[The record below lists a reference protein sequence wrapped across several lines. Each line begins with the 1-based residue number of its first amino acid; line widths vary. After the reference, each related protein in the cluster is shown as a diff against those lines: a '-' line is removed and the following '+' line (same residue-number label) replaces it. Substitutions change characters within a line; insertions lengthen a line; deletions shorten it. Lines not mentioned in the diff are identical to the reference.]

1 MQTGTNA
8 MAGIAVMV
16 ILVAMGCSWM
26 SRGLLLRALRD
37 RHPGEFTAL
46 GQPTNRQLGSFL
58 PRHQELQIRFWKYLW
73 GGKFAL
79 TGDSYASVLS
89 WVLRVSDVAL
99 AAGVLALLWA
109 VGSSRL

>member
-16 ILVAMGCSWM
+16 ILIAMGCSWM
-26 SRGLLLRALRD
+26 CRGLLLRALRD
-37 RHPGEFTAL
+37 GHPAAFDEL

-73 GGKFAL
+73 GGKVSL
-79 TGDSYASVLS
+79 TGDRLASALS
-89 WVLRVSDVAL
+89 WILRVSDVSL